1 MKNKVKRFKDLL
13 IEKHISAQ
21 MSVPQD
27 IIEIAKLFHE
37 NGKDLFV
44 VGGAVRDFLQGKQ
57 PHDYDLVTNAL
68 PEESKRIL
76 RGWNVSDEQGKNFGV
91 LRIYTKDEPL
101 GYELAVYRKDISLGR
116 DTKGDDQKVE
126 FGKHIT
132 IDDDVKRRDLTVNA
146 LFYDINKKE
155 IVDLVGGV
163 DDIKNNII
171 RAVGN
176 PSERFNEDRLRI
188 LRAIRFA
195 ARTGGTIDKE
205 TSYAIKK
212 DNRLKG
218 VGPKDD
224 VSQERIIE
232 EWNKAMEHAKKGG
245 IKIMQKYV
253 DLLTE
258 FNMWEQMFPG
268 MKITKKLTIDT
279 LENAIIFSDIFSHE
293 IIKSAKNKL
302 NNLKFS
308 NYLINQL
315 IFLEEYNFN
324 NGDKNGVYQ
333 LALLKHKY
341 HIDNILIVEFV
352 NHINKMYGSQS
363 INDRFTKAF
372 INYCDD
378 GFVVKGDELME
389 LGFKGP
395 AIQREKE
402 RLENERF
409 LNEYY

>member
-1 MKNKVKRFKDLL
+1 MKLKRYKDLL
-13 IEKHISAQ
+13 IEKNIHAT
-21 MSVPQD
+21 MSLPTD
-27 IIEIAKLFHE
+27 IDKIAELFHQ

-44 VGGAVRDFLQGKQ
+44 VGGAVRDFLQGKK

-68 PEESKRIL
+68 PEESKKIFK
-76 RGWNVSDEQGKNFGV
+76 GWNVSDEQGKNFGV
-91 LRIYTKDEPL
+91 LRIYTKDEPH

-126 FGKHIT
+126 IGKHIT
-132 IDDDVKRRDLTVNA
+132 IEDDVKRRDLTVNA

-163 DDIKNNII
+163 DDIKNNVI

-205 TSYAIKK
+205 TSEAIKK

-232 EWNKAMEHAKKGG
+232 EWNKAMEHAKKGDVG
-245 IKIMQKYV
+245 IMQKYV
-253 DLLTE
+253 NLL
-258 FNMWEQMFPG
+258 FKYNMIEQMFPELKHVK
-268 MKITKKLTIDT
+268 KITVDI
-279 LENAIIFSDIFSHE
+279 LENSIIFLDLFAPE
-293 IIKSAKNKL
+293 IIKSSKHKF

-308 NYLINQL
+308 NNLINEM
-315 IFLEEYNFN
+315 IFLQEFSLNGGEIDSVYN
-324 NGDKNGVYQ
+324 
-333 LALLKHKY
+333 LALLKQKY
-341 HIDNILIVEFV
+341 NINNILIAQYVE
-352 NHINKMYGSQS
+352 HINNIFGKDSFDE
-363 INDRFTKAF
+363 NFTSSFLK
-372 INYCDD
+372 YCDD
-378 GFVVKGDELME
+378 GFEVKGDDLIKK
-389 LGFKGP
+389 GFKGYQ
-395 AIQREKE
+395 IQLEKE

-409 LNEYY
+409 RNKYY